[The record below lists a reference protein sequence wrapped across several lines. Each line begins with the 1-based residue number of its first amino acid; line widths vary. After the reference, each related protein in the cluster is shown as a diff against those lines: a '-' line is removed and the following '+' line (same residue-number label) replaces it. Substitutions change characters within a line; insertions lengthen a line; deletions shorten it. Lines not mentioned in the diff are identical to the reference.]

1 MKTER
6 MELRG
11 RIGARSEVHNRKLQ
25 RANELMAS
33 LAEPMKKHKV
43 ELADWAKKLTDCEL
57 AKFLEICHVGNAN
70 VEVAEIGFAGTAVDE
85 HEDQQ
90 NRRAQAVG

>member
-1 MKTER
+1 MF
-6 MELRG
+6 
-11 RIGARSEVHNRKLQ
+11 AQ
-25 RANELMAS
+25 
-33 LAEPMKKHKV
+33 
-43 ELADWAKKLTDCEL
+43 
-57 AKFLEICHVGNAN
+57 ICHVGNAN